1 MNSMFVA
8 CGTLLLLLLAILAAV
23 VTLYF
28 ANLRR
33 INKQLEEAFF
43 GYKNALE
50 LLKQQPTNPE
60 FRQNTL
66 KWGRHYSNLTRDR
79 RGVTVFD
86 EVALSNDIGAASAGA
101 GYSPREESAALAI
114 TAQSLEQRLDRLK
127 ALFDSGAIDE
137 QEYRDRRA
145 KILDEV

>member
-1 MNSMFVA
+1 MDGMSVA
-8 CGTLLLLLLAILAAV
+8 CVVVPLFLLAILAAIV
-23 VTLYF
+23 AAYF

-33 INKQLEEAFF
+33 INKQLEEAFT

-50 LLKQQPTNPE
+50 LLKQQPANPE
-60 FRQNTL
+60 FRQNAL

-79 RGVTVFD
+79 KGVTLFD

-101 GYSPREESAALAI
+101 GYFPQEEAVAI
-114 TAQSLEQRLDRLK
+114 ATTAQSLEQRLDRLK

-137 QEYRDRRA
+137 QEYRERRA